1 MSKKDIIQ
9 YFEDG
14 REFENISLED
24 ALAFPGSYVPFPN
37 NRTLLIKEWTA
48 TADGTGLM
56 EIKLSAYVFGKQTK
70 GPQP

>member
-1 MSKKDIIQ
+1 MKKDYIEH
-9 YFEDG
+9 FVDG
-14 REFENISLED
+14 REFDAIDLED
-24 ALAFPGSYVPFPN
+24 ALAFPGSFVPFPN